1 LAIRGSV
8 ALCGILFFISA
19 IPLRA
24 QTAGEIEALLESPA
38 VTRDRAA
45 RFVLDAADIPG
56 ASTDNAAFALAVE
69 RGWLPSAAAPGGP
82 IRLDEASL
90 LLMGAFAVRGG
101 LLYRWFKNPHY
112 AYRDLRYRRVIPGGI
127 DPDHAVSGDLLLF
140 LIGRMMALRETG
152 EAALTAET
160 GGLDVE

>member
-1 LAIRGSV
+1 
-8 ALCGILFFISA
+8 LCGILFFISA
-19 IPLRA
+19 VPLRA

-56 ASTDNAAFALAVE
+56 VSGGAAAAFALAVE

-112 AYRDLRYRRVIPGGI
+112 AYRDLRYRQVIPGGV

-152 EAALTAET
+152 EAAPTAET